1 MTTDDDDFPFPVNAD
16 AVRKYFVKET
26 RWTKRIK
33 SPGKK
38 KGASRRTKKKRKV
51 RAKVRDK
58 MKKCTPGKS
67 KTRKGGLGKNGY
79 PGGLKTRKGDPAKRG
94 IKAKTTV

>member
-1 MTTDDDDFPFPVNAD
+1 MGIPANQ
-16 AVRKYFVKET
+16 KQKE
-26 RWTKRIK
+26 RFGQKLGI
-33 SPGKK
+33 
-38 KGASRRTKKKRKV
+38 
-51 RAKVRDK
+51 K
-58 MKKCTPGKS
+58 MKNCTPGKS

>member
-1 MTTDDDDFPFPVNAD
+1 L
-16 AVRKYFVKET
+16 T

-33 SPGKK
+33 ESRQ
-38 KGASRRTKKKRKV
+38 KGASRRTKKQKEKV
-51 RAKVRDK
+51 RAKIRDK
-58 MKKCTPGKS
+58 MKRICTPGKS

-79 PGGLKTRKGDPAKRG
+79 PGGLKTRKGDPGKRG